1 MNILQVIPV
10 FNPPELYGGS
20 QQVVYQISKEL
31 VKRGH
36 NVCIY
41 TSDAKRSNLD
51 ERVWDAVE
59 RVDGINVVHFKNVNA
74 PLTRA
79 GFVITPEMRK
89 SLAQEWADF
98 DLVHV
103 HEVRSYQNIIV
114 WLIARRHKLPYIVHA
129 HGLLG
134 GRIGLT
140 RKICDLVYGTKVLKD
155 ASMCLALNEYEAEQY
170 RHVGVQDERIAIL
183 SNGINLAEYSD
194 LGPKGLFKK
203 KFGITENEQIVL
215 YLGRIHRAKGIDF
228 LVRAFAYLADNN
240 RENIKLVIAGAD
252 DGYLNE
258 VKTLVNSLG
267 LSDLVL
273 LAGLLSEED
282 KIAAYVDSAI
292 CAYLGPFE
300 PFGLVTLEAAACGTP
315 VIVSKE
321 SYMASIVDEGR
332 FGFSVTYG
340 DIYELAGIMAK
351 ILNNDDLSRS
361 MGQKG
366 RKFVF
371 GNFDWTNIAVKLED
385 IYKDVVKRNRW
396 NISQFGIQKTVYRK
410 TLL

>member
-1 MNILQVIPV
+1 MNILQVVPV

-41 TSDAKRSNLD
+41 TSDAKRSNLN
-51 ERVWDAVE
+51 ERVWNAVE
-59 RVDGINVVHFKNVNA
+59 HIDGINVFHFKNVNA

-89 SLAQEWADF
+89 SLVQEWAHF

-103 HEVRSYQNIIV
+103 HEARSYQNIIV
-114 WLIARRHKLPYIVHA
+114 WLIARKHKLPYVVHA

-155 ASMCLALNEYEAEQY
+155 ASMCLALNEHEAEQY
-170 RHVGVQDERIAIL
+170 RRVGVQDERIAIL
-183 SNGINLAEYSD
+183 PNGINLAEYSD
-194 LGPKGLFKK
+194 LGPEGLFKRR
-203 KFGITENEQIVL
+203 FGITENKRIVL

-240 RENIKLVIAGAD
+240 RGNLKLVIAGPD
-252 DGYLNE
+252 DGYLSE
-258 VKTLVNSLG
+258 VTTLVNSLG
-267 LSDLVL
+267 ISDLVL
-273 LAGLLSEED
+273 FTGVLSAED
-282 KIAAYVDSAI
+282 KVSAYVDSDVVVNV
-292 CAYLGPFE
+292 E
-300 PFGLVTLEAAACGTP
+300 PKNVFGLVPLEAAVCSTP
-315 VIVSKE
+315 VIVSNGNAISE
-321 SYMASIVDEGR
+321 TISEGK

-340 DIYELAGIMAK
+340 DINKLAGIMAK

-366 RKFVF
+366 RKFIF
-371 GNFDWTNIAVKLED
+371 ENFDWTNLVVKLED
-385 IYKDVVKRNRW
+385 IYKDVVKRN
-396 NISQFGIQKTVYRK
+396 
-410 TLL
+410 